1 MTPKEPARNAEY
13 LKIMNRRHILRL
25 LRRAPM
31 SRIELAA
38 GTGLPRAAITMITRE
53 MIDEGLLSEGE
64 ASVRPGKG
72 KHPIPL
78 TINPAAFIA
87 AGVALTR
94 SGCTVGIADLSGKLL
109 ARRTLQVSPPDGLVT
124 IRDALRELIVETG
137 TSPLGIGISAPGPL
151 DAARG
156 TILNP
161 PYFEA
166 WHNTA
171 AAPYLASSLNLPA
184 YLEKDASALALWHL
198 DRGCSRDFLLLL
210 VDSGIGSGIVSDG
223 RLFTSSGRFTSELG
237 HITIRF
243 DGKKCGCGNLGCL
256 EAYASIPNLLADA
269 GCAHR
274 AWREVIDADDTALID
289 REAEYLAAGITTIRN
304 LVNIDTVYLAGD
316 IRYGFDRLAPRLMHR
331 VSAQSML
338 KSPINILPAGE
349 IADIGVAAAANLVF
363 SAHLSAE

>member
-1 MTPKEPARNAEY
+1 MTSKEPARNAEY
-13 LKIMNRRHILRL
+13 TKIMNRRHILRL

-38 GTGLPRAAITMITRE
+38 QTGLTRAAITMITRE
-53 MIDEGLLSEGE
+53 MIDEGLLRECE
-64 ASVRPGKG
+64 ASAKPGKG

-78 TINPAAFIA
+78 TVEPSAFIA

-94 SGCTVGIADLSGKLL
+94 SGCTVGITDLSGQLL
-109 ARRTLQVSPPDGLVT
+109 ARRSLAISPPDGLVML
-124 IRDALRELIVETG
+124 RDTLQELINETG
-137 TSPLGIGISAPGPL
+137 TTPLGIGISAPGPL
-151 DAARG
+151 DAAHG
-156 TILNP
+156 IILNP

-171 AAPYLASSLNLPA
+171 AASYLTSALHLPA

-198 DRGCSRDFLLLL
+198 DKGGSRDFLLLL

-237 HITIRF
+237 HTTIRY
-243 DGKKCGCGNLGCL
+243 DGKPCGCGNRGCL
-256 EAYASIPNLLADA
+256 EAYASIPNLLAESSSRYTTWKD
-269 GCAHR
+269 
-274 AWREVIDADDTALID
+274 VIDADDTALIE
-289 REAEYLAAGITTIRN
+289 REAEYLSAGITTIRN

-316 IRYGFDRLAPRLMHR
+316 IRCGFDRLAPRLMHR
-331 VSAQSML
+331 VMAQSMIR
-338 KSPINILPAGE
+338 SPIDIQPADE

-363 SAHLSAE
+363 SAHLSME